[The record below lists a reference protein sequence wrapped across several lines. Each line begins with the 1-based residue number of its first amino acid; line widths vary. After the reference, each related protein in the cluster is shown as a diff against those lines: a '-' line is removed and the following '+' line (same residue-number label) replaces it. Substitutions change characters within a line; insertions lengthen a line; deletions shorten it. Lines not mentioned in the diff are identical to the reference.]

1 MPAVKPRVLPPL
13 GGTADACF
21 TDVATGRPWMAS
33 EPDLWLPFDLAP
45 LRPPGPSMADRI
57 AGLRRLAR
65 TAVGEVADLVLPP
78 ACPVC
83 RARIGSPGGLCADC
97 WGKVRFLERPW
108 CERLGT
114 PLPLDLG
121 PGILS
126 AAAIANPPAFAR
138 ARSAVA
144 YEGPVPDLVQALK
157 YTDRTDLAPM
167 LGAWMARAAHELVAD
182 ADLLLPILLH
192 WTRLARRRFNQAALL
207 AGVVGTITS
216 VAVRSDI
223 LVRSRRTPP
232 QVGLGRDDRA
242 RNMRGAFAVPERR
255 KADIA
260 GRRLILVDDV
270 LTTGATLEAATDVL
284 LRAGAARV
292 DVLTLARV
300 VAPA

>member
-1 MPAVKPRVLPPL
+1 MAADFESWFPLHAAPPRRTPSL
-13 GGTADACF
+13 GWTRRA
-21 TDVATGRPWMAS
+21 ATTFRG
-33 EPDLWLPFDLAP
+33 FLAE
-45 LRPPGPSMADRI
+45 A
-57 AGLRRLAR
+57 
-65 TAVGEVADLVLPP
+65 TDLVLPP

-83 RARIGSPGGLCADC
+83 RTRIGSPRGLCIDC

-114 PLPLDLG
+114 PLPVDLG

-126 AAAIANPPAFAR
+126 AAAIANPPAYDR

-157 YTDRTDLAPM
+157 YSDRTDLAPM

-182 ADLLLPILLH
+182 ADMLLPVPLH

-207 AGVVGTITS
+207 ARIVGEISGTP
-216 VAVRSDI
+216 VRTDVLI
-223 LVRSRRTPP
+223 RSRRTPP

-242 RNMRGAFAVPERR
+242 ANMRGAFAVPEKRR
-255 KADIA
+255 AAITGK
-260 GRRLILVDDV
+260 RLIIVDDV
-270 LTTGATLEAATDVL
+270 LTTGATLEAAARTL
-284 LRAGAARV
+284 LKAGASAV

-300 VAPA
+300 VAPD

>member
-1 MPAVKPRVLPPL
+1 MP
-13 GGTADACF
+13 
-21 TDVATGRPWMAS
+21 S
-33 EPDLWLPFDLAP
+33 ESDLWLPIDLAP
-45 LRPPGPSMADRI
+45 LRPPGHPLADVAGALRRI
-57 AGLRRLAR
+57 VRTGLREL
-65 TAVGEVADLVLPP
+65 TDLVLPP

-83 RARIGSPGGLCADC
+83 RTRIGSPGGLCADC

-126 AAAIANPPAFAR
+126 AAAIADPPAFAR

-157 YTDRTDLAPM
+157 YSDHTDLAPM
-167 LGAWMARAAHELVAD
+167 LGAWMARAAHELVGD
-182 ADLLLPILLH
+182 ADMLLPIPLH
-192 WTRLARRRFNQAALL
+192 FTRLARRRFNQAALL
-207 AGVVGTITS
+207 AGVVGGITGLP
-216 VAVRSDI
+216 VRSDI

-255 KADIA
+255 KAGIA
-260 GRRLILVDDV
+260 GRKLILVDDV
-270 LTTGATLEAATDVL
+270 LTTGATLEAATRVL
-284 LRAGAARV
+284 IKAGAGRV